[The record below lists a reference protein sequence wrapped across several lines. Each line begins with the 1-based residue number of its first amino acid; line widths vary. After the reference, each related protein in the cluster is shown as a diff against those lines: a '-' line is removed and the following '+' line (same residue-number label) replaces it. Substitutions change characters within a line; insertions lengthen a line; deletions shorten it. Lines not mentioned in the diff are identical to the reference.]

1 VQRKVFRIEAMMT
14 RRAPAHATAKAAPRT
29 FESHDR
35 VRLQLIQEL
44 AALRDMVA
52 WSKRELAVLV
62 SSEKHVQPL
71 PRAADELKAA
81 ISGMENATIHIL
93 HAAERADEA
102 ARSLNAN
109 LRDEY
114 KRGLANDIQDQVV
127 KIYEACNFQDLTGQ
141 RINNAIRTL
150 QLVEAQLERLDEI
163 WGGVE
168 DMAQRAKSVSSL
180 INGPKLEGD
189 TGHADQAEIDRMF
202 GSFKAAGSRQNR

>member
-1 VQRKVFRIEAMMT
+1 
-14 RRAPAHATAKAAPRT
+14 
-29 FESHDR
+29 
-35 VRLQLIQEL
+35 VRLQIMQEL
-44 AALRDMVA
+44 ASLRDMVA

-62 SSEKHVQPL
+62 SSENNSQPL

-81 ISGMENATIHIL
+81 IAGMENATINIL
-93 HAAERADEA
+93 HAAESADEA
-102 ARSLNAN
+102 ARSLSAN
-109 LRDEY
+109 LRDDY

-202 GSFKAAGSRQNR
+202 GSVTAGGSRQNR